1 LWQMSSAA
9 TVLYCITISPHNH
22 RTYSHANLQY
32 CVSTAALHE
41 FARPCGQ
48 RRKPFRMS
56 YEEYSNYREK
66 MRLHMDKMH
75 PQDPKQAPAP
85 SSPTPEQTDKLNPNS
100 AYGQGYHSRERTEDR
115 PDAASGSR
123 PEHPR
128 GDRFDRGGMGRR

>member
-1 LWQMSSAA
+1 MQIYNIAFQLLLCMSLLVPVANAENLS
-9 TVLYCITISPHNH
+9 VPDKEH
-22 RTYSHANLQY
+22 RQ
-32 CVSTAALHE
+32 
-41 FARPCGQ
+41 G
-48 RRKPFRMS
+48 MS

-75 PQDPKQAPAP
+75 PQDSKQAPAP

-123 PEHPR
+123 PEHPW
-128 GDRFDRGGMGRR
+128 GDRFDRSGMGRR

>member
-1 LWQMSSAA
+1 MQIYNIAFQLLLCMSLLVPVANAENLS
-9 TVLYCITISPHNH
+9 VPDKEH
-22 RTYSHANLQY
+22 RQ
-32 CVSTAALHE
+32 
-41 FARPCGQ
+41 G
-48 RRKPFRMS
+48 MS
-56 YEEYSNYREK
+56 YEEYSTYREK

-85 SSPTPEQTDKLNPNS
+85 SNPTPEQTDKLNPNS

-115 PDAASGSR
+115 PDAATGSR

>member
-1 LWQMSSAA
+1 MQLLLCMSLLVPVANAENLS
-9 TVLYCITISPHNH
+9 VPDKEH
-22 RTYSHANLQY
+22 RQ
-32 CVSTAALHE
+32 
-41 FARPCGQ
+41 G
-48 RRKPFRMS
+48 MS

>member
-1 LWQMSSAA
+1 MQIYNIAFQLLLCMSLFVPVANAENLS
-9 TVLYCITISPHNH
+9 VPDKEH
-22 RTYSHANLQY
+22 RQ
-32 CVSTAALHE
+32 
-41 FARPCGQ
+41 G
-48 RRKPFRMS
+48 MS

-66 MRLHMDKMH
+66 MRSHMDKMH

-85 SSPTPEQTDKLNPNS
+85 LNPTPEQTDKLNPNS

>member
-1 LWQMSSAA
+1 MQIYNIAFQLLLCMSLLVPVANAENLS
-9 TVLYCITISPHNH
+9 VPDKEH
-22 RTYSHANLQY
+22 RQ
-32 CVSTAALHE
+32 
-41 FARPCGQ
+41 G
-48 RRKPFRMS
+48 MS